1 MYKIKHIH
9 LVFESI
15 YPILEKTHLFDTNLG
30 CPQFVVLKTMQYCRQ
45 KMSHDGHITI
55 DSCLCE
61 IKLFGFFGF
70 NAENMLEL
78 HGTTLIIGLK

>member
-55 DSCLCE
+55 DSCYCE
-61 IKLFGFFGF
+61 IELFGF